1 MHTMG
6 AEVRALLTGLYDRGP
21 EYDARE
27 PEHDERPRNLE
38 PEAAGLVSILVRSG
52 TRLLEMGTS
61 NGYST
66 IWLARAASTTGGQVT
81 SIERDVGRR
90 LARK

>member
-66 IWLARAASTTGGQVT
+66 IWLARAAAEPAV
-81 SIERDVGRR
+81 R
-90 LARK
+90 